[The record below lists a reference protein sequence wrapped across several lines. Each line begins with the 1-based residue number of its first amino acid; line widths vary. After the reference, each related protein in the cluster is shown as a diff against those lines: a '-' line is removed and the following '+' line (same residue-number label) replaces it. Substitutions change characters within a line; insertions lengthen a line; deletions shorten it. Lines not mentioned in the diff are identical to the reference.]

1 MPSCNKCISSKFCD
15 NIIMF
20 DNKEHSL
27 EKVWRH
33 NKNDLTKDF
42 KGKLFPYPKQNKYV
56 PTENKYIIERCKII
70 HIQLDNDKNFIKYDD
85 PKHCLLCNKK
95 NVSTKR
101 YIYDGLIWEDGLIHY
116 LEYHN
121 INLSVQFKNFVFNNE
136 IIKNIHQKLNLTLK
150 MVSEKNINYVM
161 IEKKQ
166 LLILDAMLIHGGY
179 NKKYID
185 DENKSARYSEHSGHL
200 DFDAKYLS
208 KIIVYSNANKI
219 YDDIYFPSSFND
231 DMYKH
236 EYIFHTHP
244 PTPKPGGRAIGNILY
259 EYPSISDIF
268 HFIEHH
274 TEGKVVGS
282 LVITAE
288 GLYNIRSIGK
298 LNNIDEDLLFSKY
311 EHIFEKVQTQAI
323 KKYGTD
329 FSTYV
334 FYSEIAQET
343 QYIQKINNIL
353 NKFNLQ
359 IDYYPRKKNI
369 NNKWVIDTVFL
380 SF

>member
-1 MPSCNKCISSKFCD
+1 MQSCNKCISSKFCD
-15 NIIMF
+15 NIIMI
-20 DNKEHSL
+20 DNTENYL
-27 EKVWRH
+27 EKIWRC

-42 KGKLFPYPKQNKYV
+42 KGKLFPYPKHNKYI

-70 HIQLDNDKNFIKYDD
+70 HIQLDNDKKFINYDN
-85 PKHCLLCNKK
+85 PRNCLICNKK
-95 NVSTKR
+95 KVSTKQ
-101 YIYDGLIWEDGLIHY
+101 YTYDSIIWEDGLIHY

-121 INLSVQFKNFVFNNE
+121 INLSVQFKNFIFNNE

-150 MVSEKNINYVM
+150 MVSEKKNNYVM

-208 KIIVYSNANKI
+208 KIIVYSNANKV

-231 DMYKH
+231 DMYNH

-244 PTPKPGGRAIGNILY
+244 PTPKPGGRSIGNILY

-274 TEGKVVGS
+274 TEGKVIGS
-282 LVITAE
+282 LVITSE

-298 LNNIDEDLLFSKY
+298 LNNIDENLLFAKY
-311 EHIFEKVQTQAI
+311 EHIFEKVQTQAL